1 MDAQDTAGYSEACAQ
16 CSAVDWGVSD
26 EGRFYC
32 KTCHNVIERT
42 QDVQDTSFTPGSSRI
57 STFGTGRKSSRTECG
72 REWMIC
78 EGFQFILRNQANA
91 LLRLGVGD
99 YFKDHV
105 LCEMW
110 RLYLQKS
117 RQAYTHKPV
126 RISHYKL
133 HTDSSSTEMSS
144 RSFVTESDGETSG
157 SNQVVSTDHSCIV
170 SACSNSDEDVSHLS
184 ARRGRSQSLMSM
196 SKTLGLVHLAL
207 VWSREALTLSDL
219 LRLVNKGHVPYVNAY
234 EQLPDEMNIKGK
246 DALIF
251 RVESVP
257 SHTAIHREAE
267 TLLSFLQLPA
277 FPPVTGQTLLHPVR
291 LSLRYLIDSNLPV
304 ELHPLL
310 CRLIERTGMMD
321 PKLHTCGCSAHPA
334 VPLYDVQTAALII
347 VTMKLLFGL
356 NDQTEWDLSSQ
367 TIEHQHA
374 GDQFSLR
381 RWYRLLQG
389 VLIRAQNRQK
399 VDVMRKQWKGDKPL
413 HLDKKDRR
421 VVMKKKRTAQQ
432 LRVCYEKL
440 SSQRAAVQHVSP
452 CSFRFCWGD
461 QYEADGPSFHQ
472 KKLGGILSLPLDTDT
487 LRNSWYW
494 HPALK
499 RCKPRTCRSHYEE
512 VEATLPQTFKWFLKL
527 FCFLLDIKPACLY
540 EEVLKVER
548 RLFTNHT

>member
-133 HTDSSSTEMSS
+133 VSSQQTKASISIRKMVPSKSKLKTQDTTPVLC
-144 RSFVTESDGETSG
+144 R
-157 SNQVVSTDHSCIV
+157 H
-170 SACSNSDEDVSHLS
+170 ASNSDEDVSHLS

-196 SKTLGLVHLAL
+196 SKTLALVHLAL

-251 RVESVP
+251 RVES
-257 SHTAIHREAE
+257 S
-267 TLLSFLQLPA
+267 
-277 FPPVTGQTLLHPVR
+277 
-291 LSLRYLIDSNLPV
+291 
-304 ELHPLL
+304 
-310 CRLIERTGMMD
+310 
-321 PKLHTCGCSAHPA
+321 A
-334 VPLYDVQTAALII
+334 VPHCHSQGGRDSAFIPSTSCFSSSHWPDSAASR
-347 VTMKLLFGL
+347 
-356 NDQTEWDLSSQ
+356 Q
-367 TIEHQHA
+367 
-374 GDQFSLR
+374 
-381 RWYRLLQG
+381 
-389 VLIRAQNRQK
+389 AQ
-399 VDVMRKQWKGDKPL
+399 
-413 HLDKKDRR
+413 
-421 VVMKKKRTAQQ
+421 
-432 LRVCYEKL
+432 
-440 SSQRAAVQHVSP
+440 SAVP
-452 CSFRFCWGD
+452 D
-461 QYEADGPSFHQ
+461 
-472 KKLGGILSLPLDTDT
+472 
-487 LRNSWYW
+487 
-494 HPALK
+494 
-499 RCKPRTCRSHYEE
+499 
-512 VEATLPQTFKWFLKL
+512 
-527 FCFLLDIKPACLY
+527 
-540 EEVLKVER
+540 
-548 RLFTNHT
+548 